1 MENRLKVLKKTRQ
14 IRYFI
19 FLKDVLIIA
28 LTGFGGP
35 NVHLT
40 LFIKYFVQ
48 KRNYLTE
55 EELMELQALCQILPG
70 PTSTQTLTAIGFKLG
85 GPFLAYLTLFIWI
98 LPACLIMAVAALGV
112 SFVDKDLV
120 LKVTRFIK
128 PMGIAFIF
136 YAAYVIG
143 RKVIHSKT
151 SWVLMVLGAGLAFLY
166 RSPYITPTLILL
178 GGVVASFKFEQQ
190 QKLDKN
196 PVKIE
201 WGNFILWA
209 GIFALSIAVGSI
221 TQNLP
226 VRLFE
231 NFYRNGSLAFG
242 GGHIMKPLL
251 FNEFV
256 EFKHYL
262 SADEFLSGIAIGELV
277 PGPTFSIASF
287 VGSLSMRDWGVS
299 GQLLGSTV
307 AAIGIFLPGI
317 LMIFFVVRFWN
328 QMKQYR
334 AVRASL
340 EGVNASSTGLTIA
353 AGVLLFEPMAGSLL
367 SVWTILVTFI
377 LLIGTKIPS
386 YLIIVGGLLL
396 GILLNL

>member
-1 MENRLKVLKKTRQ
+1 MRK

-19 FLKDVLIIA
+19 FLRDVLTIA

-40 LFIKYFVQ
+40 LFIKYFVIRH
-48 KRNYLTE
+48 KYLSE
-55 EELMELQALCQILPG
+55 AELMELQALCQILPG

-85 GPFLAYLTLFIWI
+85 GPVLAIITLFVWI
-98 LPACLIMAVAALGV
+98 LPATIIMAGAALGV
-112 SFVDKDLV
+112 SFIDKDLL
-120 LKVTRFIK
+120 LKMTRFIK

-151 SWVLMVLGAGLAFLY
+151 SWVLMVLGAGMAFLY
-166 RSPYITPTLILL
+166 RSPYITPALILL
-178 GGVVASFKFEQQ
+178 GGIVASFKFEEQEI
-190 QKLDKN
+190 LDKS
-196 PVKIE
+196 PIKIA
-201 WGNFILWA
+201 WRNFILWA
-209 GIFALSIAVGSI
+209 VIFGASITVGSI

-226 VRLFE
+226 IRLFE

-262 SADEFLSGIAIGELV
+262 SADEFLSGIAIAELV

-299 GQLLGSTV
+299 GQILGAGV

-317 LMIFFVVRFWN
+317 LMIFFVIRFWN
-328 QMKQYR
+328 QLKQYR

-340 EGVNASSTGLTIA
+340 EGINASSTGLTIA
-353 AGVLLFEPMAGSLL
+353 AGISLFETMSGDMM
-367 SVWTILVTFI
+367 SVWTIIITFLV
-377 LLIGTKIPS
+377 LITTKVPS
-386 YLIIVGGLLL
+386 YVIIMGGLFL
-396 GILLNL
+396 GLVINY